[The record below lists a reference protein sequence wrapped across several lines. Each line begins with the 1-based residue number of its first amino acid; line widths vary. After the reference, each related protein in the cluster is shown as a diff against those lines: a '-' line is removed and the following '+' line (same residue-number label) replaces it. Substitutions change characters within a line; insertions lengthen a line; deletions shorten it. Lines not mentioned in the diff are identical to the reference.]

1 MNPGRVYAI
10 VLRYL
15 YGIPHDVPRLFD
27 IFFWPLVDLFVWG
40 FLTVYLAQA
49 RGGAYVALS
58 WLIGGIIFWTLLY
71 RSSQDVA
78 VQLLEDIWAR
88 NFLNLFASPL
98 RLSEF
103 ITGMVLVAGVKVL
116 ITLVTL
122 AVLALW
128 LYHYQLLALGLALVP
143 YLAVLLV

>member
-71 RSSQDVA
+71 RASQDVA

-98 RLSEF
+98 QLSEF
-103 ITGMVLVAGVKVL
+103 VVALLVVAALKVF
-116 ITLVTL
+116 VTFVVL
-122 AVLALW
+122 AVLA
-128 LYHYQLLALGLALVP
+128 YA
-143 YLAVLLV
+143 

>member
-15 YGIPHDVPRLFD
+15 YGIPHGLPRLFD
-27 IFFWPLVDLFVWG
+27 IFFWPLVAVLVW
-40 FLTVYLAQA
+40 
-49 RGGAYVALS
+49 
-58 WLIGGIIFWTLLY
+58 GIIFWPLLD
-71 RSSQDVA
+71 RASQDVA

-103 ITGMVLVAGVKVL
+103 IAALLIVTLLKVLVTFAIIAAIAYG
-116 ITLVTL
+116 
-122 AVLALW
+122 AYAFD
-128 LYHYQLLALGLALVP
+128 
-143 YLAVLLV
+143 